1 MSRTARE
8 IKVKSSE
15 LSNDNVSVHIGA
27 MENRESPS
35 TIYISM
41 GFWTR
46 PMDMMTNAR
55 EKLQREIGDCYRKI
69 ESNNI
74 RVNPHFPDKN
84 NNIFIV
90 NMPDNFNYN
99 EKRNY
104 INIELYLHTSNI
116 RSKTKIP
123 LNSKKNNTLYES
135 ALSVAEAFVSSE
147 LMMDKKGFEI
157 RRTNRC

>member
-8 IKVKSSE
+8 IKVKPSE

-46 PMDMMTNAR
+46 PIDEMVNAR
-55 EKLQREIGDCYRKI
+55 EKLHREIGDCYRTI
-69 ESNNI
+69 EADRISDD
-74 RVNPHFPDKN
+74 PHFPDKN
-84 NNIFIV
+84 NNIFII

-104 INIELYLHTSNI
+104 VNIELYLHTSNI
-116 RSKTKIP
+116 RSKNKIP
-123 LNSKKNNTLYES
+123 LVAKKNNTLYES
-135 ALSVAEAFVSSE
+135 ALRVAEAFISSE
-147 LMMDKKGFEI
+147 LMMDKRGFEV